1 MSSLVPGF
9 PEIVAP
15 TEAEVRMAERATH
28 RLPRLLRTRRRSL
41 RVIVQAGD
49 QAKESI
55 EIPTSAFRL
64 LADILAQMAEG
75 HAITVVPIP
84 GELTTQQ
91 AAELL
96 NVSRPF
102 LIRLIEERRIP
113 HRKVGTHRRIRVDD
127 LVEYQRRIDSD
138 RLKVLEELTAEAQRL
153 RMGYEG

>member
-1 MSSLVPGF
+1 
-9 PEIVAP
+9 
-15 TEAEVRMAERATH
+15 
-28 RLPRLLRTRRRSL
+28 
-41 RVIVQAGD
+41 
-49 QAKESI
+49 
-55 EIPTSAFRL
+55 
-64 LADILAQMAEG
+64 MAEG